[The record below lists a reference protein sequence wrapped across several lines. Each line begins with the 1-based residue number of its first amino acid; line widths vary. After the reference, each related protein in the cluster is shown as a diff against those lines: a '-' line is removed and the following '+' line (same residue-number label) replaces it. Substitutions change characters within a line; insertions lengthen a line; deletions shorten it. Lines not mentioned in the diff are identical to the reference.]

1 MSYDER
7 WVDDA
12 VVAQKLNDGGDG
24 FPSKEMADHM
34 PENDAEYM
42 WRTHMAVLGCVVPF
56 PK

>member
-12 VVAQKLNDGGDG
+12 VVAQKLNQGGG

-34 PENDAEYM
+34 PENDAEYI